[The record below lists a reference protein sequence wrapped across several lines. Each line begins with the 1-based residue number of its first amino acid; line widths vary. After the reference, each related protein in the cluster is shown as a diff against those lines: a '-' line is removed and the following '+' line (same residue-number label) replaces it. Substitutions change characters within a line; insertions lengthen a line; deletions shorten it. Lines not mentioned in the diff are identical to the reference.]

1 MTDKEINDLLNT
13 RNKLHEQA
21 KALNERTVKEKRDF
35 NTEEKSEYDRLI
47 NEISVLTNAK
57 KRADEAR
64 ARDAE
69 FSKINT
75 RDVITDTLD
84 TDPDADP
91 ATRQQARSL
100 KDLRS
105 SKEYRDA
112 FNKFLLRGKQALS
125 QAEFRDLSTG
135 SDVDGGYLV
144 APVQMVAELLKN
156 LDDAVYV
163 RSKARKFTLVQAKSL
178 GVIKRTAKM
187 STWARGT
194 EISTP
199 TKDTSMAFG
208 KRELH
213 PQYMTGLA
221 LVSRDLLRNSSL
233 PPEQLIREEMA
244 MNAAEV
250 QEQEFMTGS
259 GAAGAALGVFTAS
272 ADGISTGRDVSTGNT
287 TTAITFDGLI
297 EAKFSLKPQYRRT
310 AEWMFHR
317 TAVKQIAKLK
327 DGEGRYIWELS
338 KQAGEPDRILGLPY
352 VESEWVPSTF
362 TTGEY
367 VGILANW
374 NYYWIADALDVEIQ
388 RLVEL
393 YALSNQDGF
402 VGRLKMDAAP
412 QLEEAFARVKLA

>member
-1 MTDKEINDLLNT
+1 MTDKELNDLKQK
-13 RNKLHEQA
+13 RA
-21 KALNERTVKEKRDF
+21 KAVADARAIHEIAIKEKRELT
-35 NTEEKSEYDRLI
+35 TEQSTQYDAFMNEASNCTKSIQREENLRKL
-47 NEISVLTNAK
+47 S
-57 KRADEAR
+57 
-64 ARDAE
+64 AE
-69 FSKINT
+69 GDKINT

-91 ATRQQARSL
+91 ATRSQAKSL
-100 KDLRS
+100 KELRS

-144 APVQMVAELLKN
+144 APVQMVSELLKN
-156 LDDAVYV
+156 LDDAVYI

>member
-1 MTDKEINDLLNT
+1 MTDKELNDLKQK
-13 RNKLHEQA
+13 RA
-21 KALNERTVKEKRDF
+21 KAVADARAIHEIAIKEKRELT
-35 NTEEKSEYDRLI
+35 TEQSTQYDAFMNEASNCTKSIQREENLRKL
-47 NEISVLTNAK
+47 S
-57 KRADEAR
+57 
-64 ARDAE
+64 AE
-69 FSKINT
+69 GDKINT

-91 ATRQQARSL
+91 ATRSQAKSL
-100 KDLRS
+100 KELRS

-144 APVQMVAELLKN
+144 APVQMVSELLKN
-156 LDDAVYV
+156 LDDAVYI

-317 TAVKQIAKLK
+317 TAVKQIAKIK

-362 TTGEY
+362 TTGLY